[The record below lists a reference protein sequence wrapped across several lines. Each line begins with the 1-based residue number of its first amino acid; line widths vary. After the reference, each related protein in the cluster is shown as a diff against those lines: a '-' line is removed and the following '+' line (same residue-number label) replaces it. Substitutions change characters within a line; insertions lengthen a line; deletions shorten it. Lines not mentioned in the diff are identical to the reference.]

1 MTAPIRHSELRG
13 RRTPATLLLISERN
27 KLLLEAA
34 KFYAGASDREIA
46 RQLRIAL
53 LRYREGRF
61 RLYREDVSD
70 PTPRTPRR
78 AALDDLENARHDT
91 VRALSPIGAV
101 APGARVGQSDRF

>member
-1 MTAPIRHSELRG
+1 MTAPIRHSELRS

-34 KFYAGASDREIA
+34 KFYPGASDRGIA

-61 RLYREDVSD
+61 RRTQSRGRVRPNTSD
-70 PTPRTPRR
+70 AST
-78 AALDDLENARHDT
+78 
-91 VRALSPIGAV
+91 SCFG
-101 APGARVGQSDRF
+101 